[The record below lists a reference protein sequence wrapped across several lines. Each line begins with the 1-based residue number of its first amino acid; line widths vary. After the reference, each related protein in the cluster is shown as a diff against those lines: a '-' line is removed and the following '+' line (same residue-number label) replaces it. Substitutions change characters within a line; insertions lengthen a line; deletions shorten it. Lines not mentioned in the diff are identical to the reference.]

1 MNDNNILISQ
11 SKNAAPAEP
20 VVSVTATVQSGT
32 VQYGGT
38 VRPGE
43 DELHILE
50 GTGLMPFFA
59 VGMVINIV
67 MLGAFFVWA
76 VKQWKKK

>member
-1 MNDNNILISQ
+1 MNDNNILILQ

-20 VVSVTATVQSGT
+20 AVPVTGAVQSGT

-38 VRPGE
+38 VRPEE
-43 DELHILE
+43 DELHIQG